1 MYLILPRHNGLYF
14 PDLSVRMS
22 DQQPSPD
29 EAAILTGRPL
39 LSVAVIALA
48 AAVVWV
54 GISLFLRDTVDP
66 AQTVL
71 FAVVFAVVYVGSH
84 YL

>member
-1 MYLILPRHNGLYF
+1 
-14 PDLSVRMS
+14 MS